1 MKEGFFF
8 ILDGNLLY
16 RTVIGGKEFVHI
28 VYKDLEVTEK
38 GLWLNI
44 QINIQQSNS
53 NNKSF
58 KVFLILN
65 NNMAKKQWLL

>member
-1 MKEGFFF
+1 MDIAFCIHAYHELHITTSKILTVERRIFF

-38 GLWLNI
+38 EL
-44 QINIQQSNS
+44 
-53 NNKSF
+53 
-58 KVFLILN
+58 
-65 NNMAKKQWLL
+65 